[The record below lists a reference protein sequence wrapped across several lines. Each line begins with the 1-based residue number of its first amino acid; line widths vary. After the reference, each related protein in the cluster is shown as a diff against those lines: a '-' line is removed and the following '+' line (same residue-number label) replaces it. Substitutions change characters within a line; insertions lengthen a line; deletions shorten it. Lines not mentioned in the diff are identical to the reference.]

1 MFLAIR
7 EIKKEKLRYG
17 LILTVVVLISYLIFI
32 LSALAL
38 GLADADAVGAGIAG
52 IAGATGA
59 TAAIGAAGLA
69 LAIGVAAVGA
79 VAVVPVGAGAAE
91 LPVLDCLGDTAGA
104 GFAEL

>member
-38 GLADADAVGAGIAG
+38 GLATAN
-52 IAGATGA
+52 
-59 TAAIGAAGLA
+59 TAAVDSWQSKSFVMTKDANGNAGQSLLTTKQVDQLSGEKPQHLA
-69 LAIGVAAVGA
+69 LHQLI
-79 VAVVPVGAGAAE
+79 
-91 LPVLDCLGDTAGA
+91 
-104 GFAEL
+104 

>member
-38 GLADADAVGAGIAG
+38 GLATAN
-52 IAGATGA
+52 
-59 TAAIGAAGLA
+59 TAAVDSWQSGP
-69 LAIGVAAVGA
+69 AVMTKKRRMA
-79 VAVVPVGAGAAE
+79 MPDSHYDNKNRVDV
-91 LPVLDCLGDTAGA
+91 D
-104 GFAEL
+104 

>member
-38 GLADADAVGAGIAG
+38 GLCVR
-52 IAGATGA
+52 
-59 TAAIGAAGLA
+59 TAAGRR
-69 LAIGVAAVGA
+69 LAI
-79 VAVVPVGAGAAE
+79 
-91 LPVLDCLGDTAGA
+91 
-104 GFAEL
+104 